1 MALLTQLESG
11 GLQARALHGG
21 GWVSSEPLVQ
31 PWAARTQDK
40 AAASFQTVA
49 AGGWETRYT
58 GSQAE
63 LGDVDALVQPK
74 GRGHINARSIGLH
87 YQGSLSSGIRTMT

>member
-1 MALLTQLESG
+1 MAVG
-11 GLQARALHGG
+11 GFL
-21 GWVSSEPLVQ
+21 SEPLVQ
-31 PWAARTQDK
+31 PWAACTQDK